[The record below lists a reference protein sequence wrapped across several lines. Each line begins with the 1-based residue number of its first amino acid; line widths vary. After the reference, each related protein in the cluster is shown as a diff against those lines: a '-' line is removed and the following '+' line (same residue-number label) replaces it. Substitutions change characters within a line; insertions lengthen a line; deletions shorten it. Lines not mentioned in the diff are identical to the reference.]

1 MSPGRSL
8 LTAPAGPQFE
18 LLPTRKNFERV
29 LQRLA
34 NVDSARWVYSV
45 AIRTSMR
52 HLEVFLVFRGSIISI
67 YGPRSS
73 ADSLARAV
81 KFAMRTV
88 KWLEDD
94 HEI

>member
-1 MSPGRSL
+1 M
-8 LTAPAGPQFE
+8 TALAGPQFE
-18 LLPTRKNFERV
+18 PLPTRKNFERV

-34 NVDSARWVYSV
+34 NVDSARWVDSV

-52 HLEVFLVFRGSIISI
+52 HLEVFLVCRGSVFSN

-73 ADSLARAV
+73 ADCLARAV